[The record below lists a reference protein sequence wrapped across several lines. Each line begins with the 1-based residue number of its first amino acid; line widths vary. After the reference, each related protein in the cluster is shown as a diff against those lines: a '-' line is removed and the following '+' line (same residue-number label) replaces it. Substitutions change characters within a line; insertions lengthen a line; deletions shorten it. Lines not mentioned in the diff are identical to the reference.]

1 MFQWLK
7 TAKSIRLLD
16 IKKHTEL
23 NSCTPNVRK
32 QC

>member
-1 MFQWLK
+1 M
-7 TAKSIRLLD
+7 KSIRLLG

>member
-1 MFQWLK
+1 M
-7 TAKSIRLLD
+7 RLLG

-23 NSCTPNVRK
+23 NSCTPNIRK

>member
-1 MFQWLK
+1 LK
-7 TAKSIRLLD
+7 TAKSIRLLG

>member
-1 MFQWLK
+1 M
-7 TAKSIRLLD
+7 RLLG
-16 IKKHTEL
+16 IKKHTQL

>member
-1 MFQWLK
+1 MLK
-7 TAKSIRLLD
+7 TVKSTRLLG

-32 QC
+32 

>member
-1 MFQWLK
+1 M
-7 TAKSIRLLD
+7 RLLG

-32 QC
+32 Q

>member
-1 MFQWLK
+1 M
-7 TAKSIRLLD
+7 RLLG

-23 NSCTPNVRK
+23 NTCTPNVGK

>member
-1 MFQWLK
+1 M
-7 TAKSIRLLD
+7 RLLGT
-16 IKKHTEL
+16 KKHTEL

>member
-1 MFQWLK
+1 MQLVG
-7 TAKSIRLLD
+7 